1 MKKSL
6 LNIAVSM
13 ALSGAVFSGS
23 VLSTN
28 AYASEAHVS
37 VPYTSEARADEL
49 TTSDNINSN
58 DNTSETY
65 MYPGMG
71 VGAATGTVIAGPV
84 GLVVG
89 GIIGALIGS
98 NQEVS
103 ADSESDSQQSD
114 LATTAHDE
122 DALGENVMAED
133 AVQTDVSTDPERH
146 STETRNTEH
155 SIQLAQLGPVNPVI
169 TDDENTAHEELMNI
183 LVTDLS
189 LDVYFRSGSTDIE
202 KFYPARLAA
211 IADLVNTMGDLELH
225 LDGYTDR
232 RGNKEQN
239 LALANERIQKVREQ
253 LISAGVDGERIVSK
267 AFGEAKMKSSAGNLE
282 AYTFDRRVVI
292 RFERAGKSI
301 GESMAEVFSAT
312 DEQVAT
318 SPVSEE
324 SISPVVADAATR
336 F

>member
-13 ALSGAVFSGS
+13 ALSSAVFSGS
-23 VLSTN
+23 VLSTH
-28 AYASEAHVS
+28 AYADGL
-37 VPYTSEARADEL
+37 TSD
-49 TTSDNINSN
+49 DNINSN
-58 DNTSETY
+58 DGTSETY
-65 MYPGMG
+65 LYPGIG
-71 VGAATGTVIAGPV
+71 VGAATGTLIAGPV

-98 NQEVS
+98 NQEV
-103 ADSESDSQQSD
+103 ATDTDSDTQGISIVS
-114 LATTAHDE
+114 TTHDE
-122 DALGENVMAED
+122 DGKTDAFALTPA
-133 AVQTDVSTDPERH
+133 
-146 STETRNTEH
+146 NTESDDH
-155 SIQLAQLGPVNPVI
+155 GTENTIQLAQLGPVSPVI
-169 TDDENTAHEELMNI
+169 SDNENTAREELMNI

-202 KFYPARLAA
+202 KFYPARLSA

-232 RGNKEQN
+232 RGNREQN
-239 LALANERIQKVREQ
+239 MALANERIQKVSEQ
-253 LISAGVDGERIVSK
+253 LVSAGVDESRIVSK

-292 RFERAGKSI
+292 RFERASKSI
-301 GESMAEVFSAT
+301 SESMAAVFTTTEEQPATSLT
-312 DEQVAT
+312 DENIT
-318 SPVSEE
+318 
-324 SISPVVADAATR
+324 PVVADVAAR

>member
-13 ALSGAVFSGS
+13 ALSSAVFSGS
-23 VLSTN
+23 LLSTQV
-28 AYASEAHVS
+28 H
-37 VPYTSEARADEL
+37 ADEL
-49 TTSDNINSN
+49 GSEDNINSI
-58 DNTSETY
+58 DSTSETY
-65 MYPGMG
+65 LYPGMG
-71 VGAATGTVIAGPV
+71 VGAATGTLIAGPV

-98 NQEVS
+98 NQEVTTDT
-103 ADSESDSQQSD
+103 DSD
-114 LATTAHDE
+114 
-122 DALGENVMAED
+122 AED
-133 AVQTDVSTDPERH
+133 IHLASTTHEEGAKTEALSLKPVSTGPGNHGTD
-146 STETRNTEH
+146 N
-155 SIQLAQLGPVNPVI
+155 SIQLAQLGPVSPVI
-169 TDDENTAHEELMNI
+169 SDNENTPREELMNI

-202 KFYPARLAA
+202 KFYPARLSA

-232 RGNKEQN
+232 RGNREQN
-239 LALANERIQKVREQ
+239 MALANERIRKVREQ
-253 LISAGVDGERIVSK
+253 LLSAGVDENRIVSK

-292 RFERAGKSI
+292 RFERASKTIS
-301 GESMAEVFSAT
+301 ESMAEVFTTTEELPATSLT
-312 DEQVAT
+312 DENIT
-318 SPVSEE
+318 
-324 SISPVVADAATR
+324 PVVADVAAR

>member
-13 ALSGAVFSGS
+13 ALASAVFSGS
-23 VLSTN
+23 VLSTQ
-28 AYASEAHVS
+28 AYADAA
-37 VPYTSEARADEL
+37 YADEPV
-49 TTSDNINSN
+49 TADNINSN
-58 DNTSETY
+58 EDTSETY

-71 VGAATGTVIAGPV
+71 VGAATGTLIAGPV

-103 ADSESDSQQSD
+103 SDTAGDTQDHS
-114 LATTAHDE
+114 LASTTQDE
-122 DALGENVMAED
+122 VIVTDDIALSAANTE
-133 AVQTDVSTDPERH
+133 STDPTAE
-146 STETRNTEH
+146 N
-155 SIQLAQLGPVNPVI
+155 SIQLAQLGPVNSVI
-169 TDDENTAHEELMNI
+169 TDDENTPHEELMNI

-239 LALANERIQKVREQ
+239 IALANERIQKVREQ
-253 LISAGVDGERIVSK
+253 LISAGVDENRIVSK
-267 AFGEAKMKSSAGNLE
+267 AFGEAKIKSSAGNLE

-292 RFERAGKSI
+292 RFERASKSI
-301 GESMAEVFSAT
+301 ADSMAEVFST
-312 DEQVAT
+312 GDEQPSTAT
-318 SPVSEE
+318 LSDE